1 MKKHWHIRQPDPK
14 KVTRLSKTLNCYPV
28 TAAVL
33 VNRGILTEKAAYDF
47 INVSLKNLH
56 PPFALKETNAA
67 VHRIY
72 EAIMANEKI
81 LIFGD
86 YDVDGITSTVLLS
99 DFFQHIGADV
109 TYYIPHRVTEGY
121 GIQSRHITEHA
132 VPNHISLIITADCGS
147 SSHQAV
153 ESARDFG
160 IDIIITDHH
169 NIAENIPPA
178 LAVIN
183 PKRKDCTAGLE
194 HLAGVGV
201 AFCLLISL
209 RKYLRD
215 KGFWQNRQEPNLK
228 NLCDLVALGTVAD
241 MVPLVAD
248 NRIFCKTGLE
258 VIVSGRRPGLSA
270 LMEVSA
276 IYKDYA
282 DAEDIAFRL
291 APRINAAGR
300 IDHASKAVELLTA
313 ADAIR
318 AASLAADL
326 DALNQKRKQQEKQI
340 IEHIQGHLKLSP
352 KLLAQTSLV
361 LAQPGWHAGVLGIVA
376 SRITEMY
383 NRPAILI
390 AIEEGLGKGSARS
403 IPGLNLYESLV
414 QCSDHLESFGGHAM
428 AAGLTIREE
437 RIPDF
442 QNALEKVIQ
451 RQSQGKDLV
460 PKIWIDTELEFAQI
474 SGALIDELESL
485 MPFGA
490 GNPEPLFMARGIEV
504 VTSKKV
510 GKYHRRMVLRQSTGN
525 PQPTFTA
532 IHFNVDEQTFQKDR
546 FDQIVFK
553 LQWNRWNG
561 RKTAQIVI
569 EDQR

>member
-1 MKKHWHIRQPDPK
+1 MKKNWHIRRPDPK
-14 KVTRLSKTLNCYPV
+14 KVSRLTKSLNCYPV

-33 VNRGILTEKAAYDF
+33 VNRDILTEKSAYDF

-56 PPFALKETNAA
+56 PPFALKETDAA

-72 EAIMANEKI
+72 EAIMAKEKI

-86 YDVDGITSTVLLS
+86 YDVDGITATVLLL
-99 DFFQHIGADV
+99 DFFRDIGADV

-121 GIQSRHITEHA
+121 SIQPRHILKHA
-132 VPNHISLIITADCGS
+132 VPKQIGLIITTDCGS

-153 ESARDFG
+153 ESARNFG

-169 NIAENIPPA
+169 NIADNIPSA

-183 PKRKDCTAGLE
+183 PKRKDCTSGLE

-201 AFCLLISL
+201 AFFLLICL

-215 KGFWQNRQEPNLK
+215 KGFWQNRKEPNLK
-228 NLCDLVALGTVAD
+228 KFCDLVTLGTVAD

-258 VIVSGRRPGLSA
+258 VIVSNQRPGLSA

-276 IYKDYA
+276 INKNHA
-282 DAEDIAFRL
+282 DTEDVAFRL

-313 ADAIR
+313 TDTAC
-318 AASLAADL
+318 AANLAAEL
-326 DALNQKRKQQEKQI
+326 NALNQKRQQKEKQI
-340 IEHIQGHLKLSP
+340 LEDIQGYLKMSP
-352 KLLAQTSLV
+352 EILDQTSLV
-361 LAQPGWHAGVLGIVA
+361 LAQPDWHAGILGIVA
-376 SRITEMY
+376 SRITEIY
-383 NRPAILI
+383 NRPTVLI
-390 AIEEGLGKGSARS
+390 TIEDGLGKGSARS
-403 IPGLNLYESLV
+403 IPELNLYESLV
-414 QCSDHLESFGGHAM
+414 QCNEHLESFGGHAM
-428 AAGLTIREE
+428 AAGLTIRAE
-437 RIPDF
+437 RIPEF
-442 QNALEKVIQ
+442 QNAFEKAIQ
-451 RQSQGKDLV
+451 RQSQGKDLI
-460 PKIWIDTELEFAQI
+460 PKIWIDTELDFAQI
-474 SGALIDELESL
+474 SDALIDELESL
-485 MPFGA
+485 MPFGT
-490 GNPEPLFMARGIEV
+490 GNPEPLFMARDIEV
-504 VTSKKV
+504 VTSKMV
-510 GKYHRRMVLRQSTGN
+510 GKYHRRMLLRQSTGN
-525 PQPTFTA
+525 LRPTFTA
-532 IHFNVDEQTFQKDR
+532 IHFNVDVQTSQKDR

-569 EDQR
+569 EDLR